1 VDWLTL
7 GLAGDNGSFRRV
19 RIAGVV
25 TILGIIVFVTVV
37 DVIDG
42 LFFGDKY
49 HPDPT
54 FYTLLGGLVV
64 TFLGGEAIGFLAS
77 KRDDRDERNVRR
89 R

>member
-25 TILGIIVFVTVV
+25 TILGIIVFVT
-37 DVIDG
+37 DG